1 MPSDTGMWDEGSLW
15 REREAGFHFALLD
28 SRGGASV
35 APPCYTLNVNIE
47 MPVVGWR
54 LPARRSGSTRSGA
67 TWLHLATDA
76 RRSSRVSVLL
86 WVIFEPSVVGVS
98 RNRKEIQSV
107 ERLERC
113 IREFGGFGRE
123 EGWFWMFACEEYA
136 CSLLWELHP
145 WSK

>member
-1 MPSDTGMWDEGSLW
+1 MPGDTGMWWDEGSF
-15 REREAGFHFALLD
+15 EGAGFHFALLD

-54 LPARRSGSTRSGA
+54 LPAHRSGSTRSGA

-86 WVIFEPSVVGVS
+86 WVIFEPSVVVGVS

-123 EGWFWMFACEEYA
+123 GWFRMFACEEYA